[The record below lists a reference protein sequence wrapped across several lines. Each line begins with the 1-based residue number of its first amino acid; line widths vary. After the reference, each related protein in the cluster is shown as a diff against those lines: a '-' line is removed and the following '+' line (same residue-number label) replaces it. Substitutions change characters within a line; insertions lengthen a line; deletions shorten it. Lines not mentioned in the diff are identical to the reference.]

1 PYFGDLIKGMGKLF
15 PDILRFINNMVST
28 INGHL
33 HELSGPVTTDVQQ
46 VKNYK

>member
-1 PYFGDLIKGMGKLF
+1 PYFRDLIKGMGKLF
-15 PDILRFINNMVST
+15 LDILRFIINMVST

-33 HELSGPVTTDVQQ
+33 HKLSVPITTDVQQ